1 MAELL
6 TTTQGSTTTVHPW
19 YQLFK
24 TRLVHIAFDEITMIP
39 TVEITVNEEE
49 EKHFQKSLPILLMSY
64 LHILLKDGGYLL
76 LASLK
81 ITLCNYLKNKSV

>member
-24 TRLVHIAFDEITMIP
+24 TRLVHIAFDEITMMP

-49 EKHFQKSLPILLMSY
+49 EKHFKKME
-64 LHILLKDGGYLL
+64 
-76 LASLK
+76 
-81 ITLCNYLKNKSV
+81 C